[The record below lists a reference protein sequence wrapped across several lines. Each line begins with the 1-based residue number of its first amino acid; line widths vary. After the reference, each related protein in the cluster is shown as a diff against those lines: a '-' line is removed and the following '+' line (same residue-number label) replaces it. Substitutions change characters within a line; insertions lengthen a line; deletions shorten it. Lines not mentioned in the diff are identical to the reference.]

1 MPFWLADLVSVSK
14 SEDKPSTQMNVSRK
28 EEISAF
34 PSPHWSLVLLAGAA
48 SRDADEALEQVCRKY
63 WRPLNAYVRRH
74 GHGPEDAEDLTQE
87 FLARFIEKRYLSL
100 ADPQRGHFRSFLL
113 TALRHFL
120 QDEWDRAHTAKRGG
134 GRRVISLDT
143 SPARRWTEPADNL
156 TPEKV
161 YEQCWGEALL
171 EAVLAR
177 LGEEYETTEKRQ
189 KFEILKRFLWGGG
202 SVTYAQIAVQLGM
215 TESGVKTAVRRLR
228 VRYAQLL
235 RHEVAQ
241 TVSSA
246 EELED
251 ELRWLRT
258 TFA

>member
-1 MPFWLADLVSVSK
+1 
-14 SEDKPSTQMNVSRK
+14 MNVSNK
-28 EEISAF
+28 DEIFAF
-34 PSPHWSLVLLAGAA
+34 PSTHWSVVLAAGAA
-48 SRDADEALEQVCRKY
+48 SRGADDALEQVCRKY
-63 WRPLNAYVRRH
+63 WRPLYAYVRRC
-74 GHGPEDAEDLTQE
+74 GHRPEDAEDLTQE
-87 FLARFIEKRYLSL
+87 FLARFIEKRYLGL

-120 QDEWDRAHTAKRGG
+120 QDEWDRARTAKRGG
-134 GRRVISLDT
+134 GRSVISLDM
-143 SPARRWTEPADNL
+143 SPGRHWIEPADNL

-161 YEQCWGEALL
+161 YEQRWGEALL

-177 LGEEYETTEKRQ
+177 LTEEYEATGKRQ
-189 KFEILKRFLWGGG
+189 KFETLKRFLWGGDG
-202 SVTYAQIAVQLGM
+202 SITYAQIAAQLAM

-228 VRYAQLL
+228 LRYAQLL

-251 ELRWLRT
+251 ELCWLRT